1 MEKFKSIWSIVCYF
15 GAILCFMLHYTDAG
29 LILSLVAL
37 YDKPNTDLN
46 NQLVVQYDKL
56 QHIYKALIKMY
67 LNKK

>member
-46 NQLVVQYDKL
+46 DL
-56 QHIYKALIKMY
+56 
-67 LNKK
+67 